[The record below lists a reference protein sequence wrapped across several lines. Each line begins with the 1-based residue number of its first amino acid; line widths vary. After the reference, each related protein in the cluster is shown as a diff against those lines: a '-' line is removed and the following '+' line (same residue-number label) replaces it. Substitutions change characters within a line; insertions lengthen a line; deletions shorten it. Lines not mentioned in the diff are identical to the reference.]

1 MKSLKDIL
9 NHVVSEAFLAEGLD
23 PRLGEVAD
31 SQRPDLCQFQANGAL
46 AAAKAL
52 KRNPRELGQRLASRL
67 AGSPKFAS
75 VKMEGPGFINI
86 IVAPGLLAQTLD
98 ETLADARLGVPERE
112 GALSLVLD
120 FGGPNVA
127 KSMHVGHLRSSIIG
141 DSLQRL
147 SRFMGDRVVSD
158 IHLGDWGTQMGM
170 LIEAVRQRDP
180 ELPYFDPAFTGPY
193 PAQSPVSMADLEQ
206 LYPAASAKCKQDEAA
221 AERARQATMELQ
233 QGRPGYRALWQ
244 HFVNVSVSALKA
256 DLAELGVHFDLW
268 LGESHYQQPIPAMLE
283 DLKARGLA
291 AESEGAL
298 VMPVEEAGDAK
309 PMPPVLLVKG
319 DGGFLYATTDLATL
333 RDRVRGKAD
342 AIWYVVDKR
351 QSLHFE
357 QVFRAARKAG
367 YASAGVDLEHLA
379 FGTMNGPDGKPF
391 KTRAGGVM
399 RLRDLM
405 EMVRAEALAKMEGMG
420 LAAEV
425 PPEERQAVAR
435 KVGLAALKF
444 ADLVN
449 HRTAD
454 YVFDLEKFTRFEGKT
469 GPYLLYAAV
478 RIKSVLRKAQEQ
490 GLRAG
495 AVREIGEREKD
506 LALLLLKYP
515 EALRASY
522 AQRAPSHLCEHLF
535 QLSQAFS
542 SFYQQCHILHE
553 QDPALRAS
561 WLALASLTLRQLE
574 HGLGLLGIETP
585 ERM

>member
-1 MKSLKDIL
+1 MKSLKDSL
-9 NHVVSEAFLAEGLD
+9 NFVVSQAFIAEGFD
-23 PRLGEVAD
+23 PGLGEVMD
-31 SQRPDLCQFQANGAL
+31 SQRPDLCQFQVNGAL

-52 KRNPRELGQRLASRL
+52 KRNPREIGQKLAERL

-75 VKMEGPGFINI
+75 VKVEGPGFINI
-86 IVAPGLLAQTLD
+86 IVKPALLAQALD
-98 ETLADARLGVPERE
+98 ATLADARLGVPERE
-112 GALSLVLD
+112 APCSLVLD

-147 SRFMGDRVVSD
+147 ARFMGDRVASD

-170 LIEAVRQRDP
+170 LIEAVKESQP
-180 ELPYFDPAFTGPY
+180 GLPYFDPGFSGAY
-193 PAQSPVSMADLEQ
+193 PAEPPVSMADLEQ
-206 LYPAASAKCKQDEAA
+206 LYPAASARCKQDEAA

-233 QGRPGYRALWQ
+233 QGRRGYRALWQ
-244 HFVNVSVSALKA
+244 HFVDVSVSALKS
-256 DLAELGVHFDLW
+256 DLAELGVRFDLW
-268 LGESHYQQPIPAMLE
+268 LGESHYQEPIPAMLE
-283 DLKARGLA
+283 DLKLRGLA
-291 AESEGAL
+291 VESEGAL
-298 VMPVEEAGDAK
+298 VMPVDEPGDAK

-333 RDRVRGKAD
+333 RDRVRGKAE

-367 YASAGVDLEHLA
+367 YAPAGVGLEHLA

-425 PPEERQAVAR
+425 PAAEREDVAR

-449 HRTAD
+449 HRAAD

-478 RIKSVLRKAQEQ
+478 RIKSVLRKAREQ
-490 GLRAG
+490 GLEPG
-495 AVREIGEREKD
+495 AVLEPGEREEA

-515 EALRASY
+515 EALRAAY

-561 WLALASLTLRQLE
+561 WLALASLALKQLE
-574 HGLGLLGIETP
+574 HGLALLGIETP